1 MPVLVWIYGGGFLN
15 GGASPPTYSGAELA
29 KQGIVFVSFNYRVG
43 RFGFFM
49 HPELTHEAKGEPL
62 GNYGFMDQIAALNWV
77 KRNIH
82 AFGGNAEDVTIVGES
97 AGGMSIHTLLTSP
110 MTKNLF
116 HKAVIQSG
124 GDGKLMMAD
133 KTSAEQAG
141 TAFAKA
147 KGIEASASDPIA
159 KLRALSAEE
168 VTDGLSMATLF
179 EKPSD
184 GPKTYTLPMYDGQVA
199 VNALAAYSTGRFRKV
214 PIMVGATSADLFGI
228 DGPMIAGAQTI
239 ARTLSGENIPVY
251 YYQFSYV
258 AESVRTPE
266 TRGASHAS
274 EIPFFFR
281 TLHAKYGDTVTSLD
295 AKTSSLASSYLIN
308 FVKTGDP
315 NGEGLPAWPK
325 YQTGGLNRLD
335 FDEDGAATTMND

>member
-228 DGPMIAGAQTI
+228 DGPTIAGAQTI
-239 ARTLSGENIPVY
+239 ARTLSGENIPGILLPIL
-251 YYQFSYV
+251 
-258 AESVRTPE
+258 VR
-266 TRGASHAS
+266 R
-274 EIPFFFR
+274 R
-281 TLHAKYGDTVTSLD
+281 VL
-295 AKTSSLASSYLIN
+295 
-308 FVKTGDP
+308 
-315 NGEGLPAWPK
+315 
-325 YQTGGLNRLD
+325 R
-335 FDEDGAATTMND
+335 